1 MKTSKF
7 VLSILLLSA
16 LFCNTAFGQTVVF
29 KVLANKGVN
38 EVKSGDTWTP
48 LKTGSALKDTD
59 EIKIS
64 PNCYLGLVHAAT
76 GKPLEIK
83 EPKIYK
89 VTELLARVGTGATVL
104 QKYTD
109 FILSSNSPEAKK
121 NRLSATG
128 AVHRGETLPIHLL
141 LPENQHAALFN
152 NTAVISWENTKV
164 AGPYVLTVMN
174 MFDEPLDQIV
184 TPETS
189 YMVNFSNPKYINQ
202 SALIVQVSSKADADE
217 VSKAHLIK
225 RLSPSEQENIRKSL
239 DEISSELNEPTAL
252 NKLILAGFYEEN
264 RLLIDAITA
273 YEEAIKLAPD
283 VPSYQ
288 EAFDEFLLRN
298 GIVR

>member
-1 MKTSKF
+1 MKTRKF
-7 VLSILLLSA
+7 ALSA
-16 LFCNTAFGQTVVF
+16 LILSLFVSNAAFGQNVVF

-59 EIKIS
+59 EIKVS

-83 EPKIYK
+83 VPDVYK
-89 VTELLARVGTGATVL
+89 VSELAQKVGTGATVL

-109 FILSSNSPEAKK
+109 FILSSNSAEAKK
-121 NRLSATG
+121 TRLSATG

-152 NTAVISWENTKV
+152 STAVISWENTKV

-189 YMVNFSNPKYINQ
+189 YTVNFSNSKYVNQ
-202 SALIVQVSSKADADE
+202 SALIVQVSSKTDSRE

-288 EAFDEFLLRN
+288 EAFDDFLLRN

>member
-1 MKTSKF
+1 MIMKKGTLALAIV
-7 VLSILLLSA
+7 VLLAPLGLY
-16 LFCNTAFGQTVVF
+16 GQYAF
-29 KVLANKGVN
+29 KVLANKGGN
-38 EVKSGDTWTP
+38 EFKSADAWQP
-48 LKTGSALKDTD
+48 IKTGAVLKDTD
-59 EIKIS
+59 EIKLLENS
-64 PNCYLGLVHAAT
+64 YLGLVSST
-76 GKPLEIK
+76 GKALEIRTAG
-83 EPKIYK
+83 IHK
-89 VTELLARVGTGATVL
+89 VAALTEQLKGGTTVL

-189 YMVNFSNPKYINQ
+189 YMVNFSNPKYVNQ
-202 SALIVQVSSKADADE
+202 SALIVQVGSKTDKQE

-252 NKLILAGFYEEN
+252 NKLIMAGFYEEN

>member
-1 MKTSKF
+1 
-7 VLSILLLSA
+7 
-16 LFCNTAFGQTVVF
+16 
-29 KVLANKGVN
+29 
-38 EVKSGDTWTP
+38 
-48 LKTGSALKDTD
+48 
-59 EIKIS
+59 
-64 PNCYLGLVHAAT
+64 
-76 GKPLEIK
+76 
-83 EPKIYK
+83 
-89 VTELLARVGTGATVL
+89 
-104 QKYTD
+104 
-109 FILSSNSPEAKK
+109 
-121 NRLSATG
+121 
-128 AVHRGETLPIHLL
+128 
-141 LPENQHAALFN
+141 
-152 NTAVISWENTKV
+152 
-164 AGPYVLTVMN
+164 

-189 YMVNFSNPKYINQ
+189 YMVNFSNPKYVNQ
-202 SALIVQVSSKADADE
+202 SALIVQVGSKTDKQE

-252 NKLILAGFYEEN
+252 NKLIMAGFYEEN